1 MRSHPM
7 QRRQQSRSVP
17 QFVWLILFVS
27 AIASVGGLVFGW
39 SRYHGRKSPAGR
51 YTVTDVRRANLY
63 PTLIASGRVESSK
76 KTVIECQLE
85 NVAVGVRGQR
95 IMAGGA
101 STLIS
106 VVADGTIV
114 KKGDVL
120 AVLDSSDYEELMR
133 VQQISVE
140 RARADKLTAEL
151 NHEIARLAV
160 LEFREGT
167 MQETIEDYHRRVTLA
182 RSEVER
188 ARDRLNWT
196 HAMKEKGY
204 ISSSTVA
211 TDEYTVAQAEESLK
225 QEESAFLVFKKYS
238 ASRIMRE
245 LQGAVLAAE
254 ASLQYEQLRCQRQID
269 RLAMLEKQV
278 KACTIVAP
286 HDGFV
291 IHANDAR
298 RQIVI
303 EEGMPVRQRQPLFY
317 LPDLK
322 DMEVVAQLHESIV
335 NDVRAGMSAK
345 VEVES
350 HPDRE
355 MDGRVKVVSQLP
367 TLDWRS
373 EVRYYDAIVKLDK
386 SPDGL
391 RPGMTAQIEFEMPR
405 RQNVLAVP
413 TEAVTSADG
422 HDICF
427 VVHEEGLERRDVKL
441 GQVTR
446 EMTEVTQG
454 LREGEQVV
462 LNPVLE
468 ETDLTEATAPAD
480 VAATDTSR
488 HAELTPGEVAAL
500 H

>member
-1 MRSHPM
+1 MRSYPM
-7 QRRQQSRSVP
+7 QRRRQSRSVRRI
-17 QFVWLILFVS
+17 VWLILFMG
-27 AIASVGGLVFGW
+27 AIASVSGLVFGW
-39 SRYHGRKSPAGR
+39 SRYHTRKSPADR
-51 YTVTDVRRANLY
+51 YSVTGVRRATLY
-63 PTLIASGRVESSK
+63 PTLIASGRVESAK

-95 IMAGGA
+95 ITAGGA

-106 VVADGTIV
+106 VVPEGTLV
-114 KKGDVL
+114 KRGDVL
-120 AVLDSSDYEELMR
+120 AVLDSSDYEELLR
-133 VQQISVE
+133 VQRISVE

-167 MQETIEDYHRRVTLA
+167 MQETIEDFQRRVTLA
-182 RSEVER
+182 RSELER
-188 ARDRLNWT
+188 AGDRLNWT
-196 HAMKEKGY
+196 HAMKDKGY

-211 TDEYTVAQAEESLK
+211 TDEYTVSQARESLK
-225 QEESAFLVFKKYS
+225 QEESAFHVFKKYS
-238 ASRIMRE
+238 APKTMRE

-254 ASLQYEQLRCQRQID
+254 ASLQYERLRCQRQVD
-269 RLAMLEKQV
+269 RLAMLERQV

-317 LPDLK
+317 LPDLN

-335 NDVRAGMSAK
+335 NDVRAGMTAK

-373 EVRYYDAIVKLDK
+373 EVRYYDAIVKLEK
-386 SPDGL
+386 SPEGL
-391 RPGMTAQIEFEMPR
+391 RPGMSAQIEFEMPR

-422 HDICF
+422 HDVCF
-427 VVHEEGLERRDVKL
+427 VVHEGGLERRDVKL

-462 LNPVLE
+462 LNPVVE
-468 ETDLTEATAPAD
+468 ETDLTDATAPAD
-480 VAATDTSR
+480 IAAADRSR
-488 HAELTPGEVAAL
+488 HSDGPSSDVAAL